1 MRMRKVYADDDIKI
15 FVLFTWKVYIENI
28 FMRGLRRPGLK
39 SNPQIN
45 PNTTKCLKRRR
56 KKTRVKGVFLY
67 LLTIILALLL
77 SHFEE
82 NLIFN

>member
-1 MRMRKVYADDDIKI
+1 MRMRKVYADDDINI

-45 PNTTKCLKRRR
+45 PNTTKCLKR
-56 KKTRVKGVFLY
+56 KK
-67 LLTIILALLL
+67 
-77 SHFEE
+77 
-82 NLIFN
+82 N

>member
-56 KKTRVKGVFLY
+56 KKTRVKGVFFISFDNNSCV
-67 LLTIILALLL
+67 IIK
-77 SHFEE
+77 SFQGKFD
-82 NLIFN
+82 I

>member
-15 FVLFTWKVYIENI
+15 FFLFTWKVYIENI

-56 KKTRVKGVFLY
+56 KKTRLKWVLFFLFTMIY
-67 LLTIILALLL
+67 
-77 SHFEE
+77 
-82 NLIFN
+82 

>member
-56 KKTRVKGVFLY
+56 KKTRVKGAFLISFDNNSCV
-67 LLTIILALLL
+67 IIK
-77 SHFEE
+77 SFQEQ
-82 NLIFN
+82 FNI